1 MIVSICVSA
10 IFFWLWSS
18 VTSIYCWFHVGKL
31 KPCQGWGLHHP
42 GGRGTEPLLPQQC
55 HWVRPL
61 LVLSGEW
68 GNGMTVY
75 RSFPYFPTPFNG
87 IYHEISRFLLLK
99 AVLNVVLV
107 SIPLGM
113 MIPTRRILFKQ
124 KLLRLKI
131 KNCSLVGALLYR
143 DKLWGYPAFVVF
155 RMTFLVQWD
164 RSMLF
169 AAQKWNLN
177 PVIITKQELEFA
189 DNEIKCSQVSNHANN
204 WLSLSLGRRMY
215 HAHAGTR

>member
-1 MIVSICVSA
+1 MVCKLGREKPRQCCCRWPSRGTAPSKNSSLRRRTFTQGKHGSHDEQSDMSSSGTTTIGCRYFYYLLLLAYSFFYFYPKLSWLFQFVSA
-10 IFFWLWSS
+10 IFFLIVEFCYKHLLLVS
-18 VTSIYCWFHVGKL
+18 CWEAEALPGM
-31 KPCQGWGLHHP
+31 GLHHP

-113 MIPTRRILFKQ
+113 MITRDESCSTEAPEAEDQ
-124 KLLRLKI
+124 KL
-131 KNCSLVGALLYR
+131 
-143 DKLWGYPAFVVF
+143 
-155 RMTFLVQWD
+155 
-164 RSMLF
+164 
-169 AAQKWNLN
+169 
-177 PVIITKQELEFA
+177 
-189 DNEIKCSQVSNHANN
+189 
-204 WLSLSLGRRMY
+204 
-215 HAHAGTR
+215 

>member
-1 MIVSICVSA
+1 MSSSGTTTIGCRYFYYLLLLAYSFFLKLLSEIIMIFSICVCH
-10 IFFWLWSS
+10 FFLIVEFCYKHLLLVS
-18 VTSIYCWFHVGKL
+18 CWEAEALPGM
-31 KPCQGWGLHHP
+31 GLHHP

-113 MIPTRRILFKQ
+113 MIPRDESCSTEAPEAEDQ
-124 KLLRLKI
+124 KL
-131 KNCSLVGALLYR
+131 
-143 DKLWGYPAFVVF
+143 
-155 RMTFLVQWD
+155 
-164 RSMLF
+164 
-169 AAQKWNLN
+169 
-177 PVIITKQELEFA
+177 
-189 DNEIKCSQVSNHANN
+189 
-204 WLSLSLGRRMY
+204 
-215 HAHAGTR
+215 